1 MTEARRPEVLLRKR
15 QIADRLSHHL
25 GVLATSPA
33 DEATP

>member
-1 MTEARRPEVLLRKR
+1 MTDARRPEALLRQH

>member
-1 MTEARRPEVLLRKR
+1 MTDAPRPEVLLTQHR
-15 QIADRLSHHL
+15 IANRLGLRL